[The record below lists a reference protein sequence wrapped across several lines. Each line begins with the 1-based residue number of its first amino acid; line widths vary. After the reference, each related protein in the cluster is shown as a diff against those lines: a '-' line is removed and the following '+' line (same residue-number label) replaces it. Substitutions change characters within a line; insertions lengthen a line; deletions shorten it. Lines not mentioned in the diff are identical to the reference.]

1 MTNDELKT
9 LLSCSNF
16 YLANFQDASLAVTKL
31 KVSEA
36 ESRCRPQWLA
46 LLFVP
51 ISTTLDWGRRFIP
64 LMQLL
69 DEPG

>member
-31 KVSEA
+31 KVSDL
-36 ESRCRPQWLA
+36 QFVWL
-46 LLFVP
+46 LNE
-51 ISTTLDWGRRFIP
+51 RR
-64 LMQLL
+64 
-69 DEPG
+69 